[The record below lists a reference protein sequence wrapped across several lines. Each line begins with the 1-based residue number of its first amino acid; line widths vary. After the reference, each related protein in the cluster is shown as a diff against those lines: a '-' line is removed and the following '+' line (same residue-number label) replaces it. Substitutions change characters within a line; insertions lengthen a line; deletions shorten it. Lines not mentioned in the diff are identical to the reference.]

1 VRWIAVWRRNFLVW
15 RKLFAAA
22 VLSNLA
28 DPLIMLFGLGY
39 GLGALLPSVAGMSYM
54 AFFAAGQLCTATM
67 FTASFESMFSG
78 FARMQGQKTWDA
90 ILYAPLTIDDI
101 VAGEIVWAASKAW
114 LTGSTILGVV
124 LVFGLASSPWVL
136 LALPAAFFVGLAF
149 SAMGLVMCVLARGWD
164 FFSYY
169 MTLVMTPMMM
179 ISGVFFPAEQLPAP
193 LLVVAKALPLYHG
206 VQIVRPLV
214 AGGRRPIS
222 CCTSRCSSAMLR
234 PATRPPSTSRA
245 KGSLPD
251 DALGQVTA
259 PRLHGHLVR
268 GLFYLPRLFV
278 YHAQADDRISIER
291 FKLMERKLFWGIMT
305 PGAVLTIVF
314 GLWLWLGWFKP
325 ASGWLHAK
333 IALVAVLAGYH
344 LWCWRLLRDFAVERN
359 RRSHV
364 WFRWFNE
371 IRCWC

>member
-1 VRWIAVWRRNFLVW
+1 MRWVAVWRRNFLVW

-39 GLGALLPSVAGMSYM
+39 GLGALLPSVEGMSYI

-114 LTGSTILGVV
+114 LTGSTILGVA
-124 LVFGLASSPWVL
+124 LVFGLANTPWVL
-136 LALPAAFFVGLAF
+136 LALPAAFLVGLAF
-149 SAMGLVMCVLARGWD
+149 SAVGLIMCVLAKGWD

-193 LLVVAKALPLYHG
+193 LLAVAKALPLYHG

-214 AGGRRPIS
+214 AGG
-222 CCTSRCSSAMLR
+222 
-234 PATRPPSTSRA
+234 PPSD
-245 KGSLPD
+245 L
-251 DALGQVTA
+251 ALHVMV
-259 PRLHGHLVR
+259 LVGYAAVGYALAIYFAR
-268 GLFYLPRLFV
+268 K
-278 YHAQADDRISIER
+278 R
-291 FKLMERKLFWGIMT
+291 F
-305 PGAVLTIVF
+305 
-314 GLWLWLGWFKP
+314 
-325 ASGWLHAK
+325 S
-333 IALVAVLAGYH
+333 
-344 LWCWRLLRDFAVERN
+344 
-359 RRSHV
+359 S
-364 WFRWFNE
+364 
-371 IRCWC
+371 

>member
-39 GLGALLPSVAGMSYM
+39 GLGALLPSVACMSYM

-101 VAGEIVWAASKAW
+101 VAGEIMWAASKAW

-124 LVFGLASSPWVL
+124 LVFGLASSPWVV
-136 LALPAAFFVGLAF
+136 LALPAAFLVGLAF
-149 SAMGLVMCVLARGWD
+149 SGIGLVMCVLARGWD

-193 LLVVAKALPLYHG
+193 LLAVAKALPLYHG

-214 AGGRRPIS
+214 AGG
-222 CCTSRCSSAMLR
+222 
-234 PATRPPSTSRA
+234 PP
-245 KGSLPD
+245 PD
-251 DALGQVTA
+251 LL
-259 PRLHGHLVR
+259 LH
-268 GLFYLPRLFV
+268 
-278 YHAQADDRISIER
+278 A
-291 FKLMERKLFWGIMT
+291 
-305 PGAVLTIVF
+305 AVL
-314 GLWLWLGWFKP
+314 LGY
-325 ASGWLHAK
+325 AA
-333 IALVAVLAGYH
+333 AGYAAAIY
-344 LWCWRLLRDFAVERN
+344 FARK
-359 RRSHV
+359 RFAS
-364 WFRWFNE
+364 
-371 IRCWC
+371 

>member
-1 VRWIAVWRRNFLVW
+1 MRWIAVWRRNMLVW
-15 RKLFAAA
+15 RKLLAAA

-39 GLGALLPSVAGMSYM
+39 GLGALLPSVEGMSYI

-78 FARMQGQKTWDA
+78 FSRMHGQKTWDA

-124 LVFGLASSPWVL
+124 VIFGLATSPWVV
-136 LALPAAFFVGLAF
+136 LALPAAFLVGLAF
-149 SAMGLVMCVLARGWD
+149 SGVGLIMCVLARGWD

-193 LLVVAKALPLYHG
+193 LLAVAKALPLYHG

-214 AGGRRPIS
+214 AGG
-222 CCTSRCSSAMLR
+222 
-234 PATRPPSTSRA
+234 PP
-245 KGSLPD
+245 PD
-251 DALGQVTA
+251 LLLHVT
-259 PRLHGHLVR
+259 
-268 GLFYLPRLFV
+268 
-278 YHAQADDRISIER
+278 
-291 FKLMERKLFWGIMT
+291 
-305 PGAVLTIVF
+305 VL
-314 GLWLWLGWFKP
+314 
-325 ASGWLHAK
+325 
-333 IALVAVLAGYH
+333 LAYAAAG
-344 LWCWRLLRDFAVERN
+344 FAVAIYFA
-359 RRSHV
+359 RRRFSS
-364 WFRWFNE
+364 
-371 IRCWC
+371 